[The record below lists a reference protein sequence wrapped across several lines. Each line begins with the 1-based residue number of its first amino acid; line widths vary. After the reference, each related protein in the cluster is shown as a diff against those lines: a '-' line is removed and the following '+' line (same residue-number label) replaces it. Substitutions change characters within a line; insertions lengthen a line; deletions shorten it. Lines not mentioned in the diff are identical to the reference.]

1 MLIEMVFPLVND
13 KIQIQGQVGGR
24 RQGNNIRQ
32 GSTGGFNSIQHVLLF
47 QKLNET
53 GTKTVKCSDSI
64 ELASRYME
72 LIILFS
78 TFSLCAKYFIIKRS
92 FVII

>member
-1 MLIEMVFPLVND
+1 MHRND
-13 KIQIQGQVGGR
+13 KIQIQGQVGDK

-32 GSTGGFNSIQHVLLF
+32 GSTGGFNSQHVLLF

-53 GTKTVKCSDSI
+53 GAKMVKCLDSI

-78 TFSLCAKYFIIKRS
+78 TFSLCVKYFIIKRS
-92 FVII
+92 FIII